1 MKNKNEERRECRGC
15 RECRGFGECRAAAMQ
30 DLYARRRITQK
41 QPYGKSPD
49 IYLSGVKCSLDKAR
63 QKSSATFA
71 FQEQRR
77 PKRSTKDD
85 GRWQCMNGRTVGSI
99 MLPKRGRM
107 AASSQALS
115 VIGALHCL
123 RVREISHTSLRATFP
138 SSRSLS
144 LACYTVP
151 EGVTL

>member
-1 MKNKNEERRECRGC
+1 MQQG
-15 RECRGFGECRAAAMQ
+15 MQ
-30 DLYARRRITQK
+30 DLYARRRIEGVVQK

-71 FQEQRR
+71 FQEQCR

-85 GRWQCMNGRTVGSI
+85 GRWPCMNGRTVGSI

-107 AASSQALS
+107 AASSRGVERYWNPALPQGEGNQPHS
-115 VIGALHCL
+115 TPRDLSKLSQPVPGLLH
-123 RVREISHTSLRATFP
+123 RA
-138 SSRSLS
+138 
-144 LACYTVP
+144 
-151 EGVTL
+151 